1 MKASRSERLS
11 QHLARKSCLR
21 KWLWRREGA
30 VTIFS
35 AMVLSSLLLFMSI
48 LIDYARIA
56 ALHKITEDAARAG
69 IRSVLS
75 AFDSQLYEQYG
86 LFGRGGTSADTIYS
100 EVVKANVERSAS
112 SAAFSRPIDANV
124 VHSHT
129 DQAAVLGSHKVF
141 ERQVLEEM
149 KYKAPIDFTL
159 ELASKFAPMSE
170 AMKESAVTVDLLEQL
185 RKLYDKRQASLTR
198 ILALQKQAAD
208 AMGTS
213 GLKALLPYGE
223 LDISSAGDGTAA
235 SLSRRYEE
243 YASWVIVDEQLIAAG
258 KAPKYTQE
266 RAEYKSEAI
275 TLINELKKLSAKVM
289 REHIE
294 LQSTAKDELKQA
306 RLLNEEMRRVESK
319 AKQSPAYSGYDR
331 VSGKQVVGSDLH
343 PLPSRAVSE
352 LQDIQK
358 TADQLILPDAW
369 FTEYGVELDDQ
380 AQSYTAFHNEASGFT
395 SAFTVLL
402 DLVDRYTTIL
412 HTGLAKMI
420 MQSGQ
425 YAGLYV
431 QPGTIIAKRQQELA
445 NEGLEKQRKEQEKQL
460 GSLWKKAGNMLEGF
474 QSVAGSEEQQAIF
487 NQLEE
492 RYNGNLQFN
501 AAAAQGSNVETKT
514 FGDDAH
520 AQAEASAELSNG
532 LFGGVAD
539 MLEQARDTVYFGEY
553 VLQRYSFFAPQQLK
567 MMLENGDTAELS
579 QALTFHNQEAEYVI
593 YGFHNRIGN
602 VAAAYGELFSVRM
615 AIRTMEGL
623 STCRPAGHPLLILS
637 CSLIYGLEKTMEDML
652 AFANRGSAPLSKYA
666 NVEISYIDYLRLF
679 MLLHGGANKEA
690 VVSRMIAVIE
700 QNSGVTLSGV
710 STAVTG
716 EVRTTAQLW
725 FLPGVMQLL
734 GSYGLLQGRVTNGR
748 YETTQTIGWSY

>member
-1 MKASRSERLS
+1 MKASRTDRLS
-11 QHLARKSCLR
+11 RHLPRESCLC
-21 KWLWRREGA
+21 KWLWRSEGA
-30 VTIFS
+30 VTIFF
-35 AMVLSSLLLFMSI
+35 AMVLSSLLLFMSL

-69 IRSVLS
+69 ARSVLS

-86 LFGRGGTSADTIYS
+86 LFGRGGTSGDAIYS
-100 EVVKANVERSAS
+100 EVVKTNVERSAS
-112 SAAFSRPIDANV
+112 SAAFSRPIDAKV

-129 DQAAVLGSHKVF
+129 DQAAVLGSHTVF

-159 ELASKFAPMSE
+159 ELASKFAPMAG

-185 RKLYDKRQASLTR
+185 RKLYDKRQASLAR
-198 ILALQKQAAD
+198 ILALQKQAAEEL
-208 AMGTS
+208 GTS
-213 GLKALLPYGE
+213 GLKALLPYGV
-223 LDISSAGDGTAA
+223 LDSSSAEGGTAS
-235 SLSRRYEE
+235 SLAGRYEE
-243 YASWVIVDEQLIAAG
+243 YAGWVIVDEQLIAAG

-275 TLINELKKLSAKVM
+275 TLINELKKRTAKLM
-289 REHIE
+289 SEHIK

-306 RLLNEEMRRVESK
+306 RQLNEEMRLIESK
-319 AKQSPAYSGYDR
+319 ERQSPAYSGYDR
-331 VSGKQVVGSDLH
+331 VSGKPVVGSDSYT
-343 PLPSRAVSE
+343 LPSVAATE

-369 FTEYGVELDDQ
+369 FTEYSTELEDQ
-380 AQSYTAFHNEASGFT
+380 AQLYIAFHNETSGFT
-395 SAFTVLL
+395 SAFTLLL
-402 DLVDRYTTIL
+402 DSVDRYTTIL
-412 HTGLAKMI
+412 RTGTAKI
-420 MQSGQ
+420 ITLYGQ
-425 YAGLYV
+425 YEGPYV
-431 QPGTIIAKRQQELA
+431 QPGFIVAKRQQELT

-460 GSLWKKAGNMLEGF
+460 GSLWKQAGHMLGGF
-474 QSVAGSEEQQAIF
+474 QSVAGSEEQQALF

-492 RYNGNLQFN
+492 RYKGNLQFN
-501 AAAAQGSNVETKT
+501 TVAAQGSNAETKA
-514 FGDDAH
+514 FSVDAH

-539 MLEQARDTVYFGEY
+539 MLEQARDTVYLGEY
-553 VLQRYSFFAPQQLK
+553 VMQRYSVFAPQQLK
-567 MMLENGDTAELS
+567 TMLEKGDTAELS

-623 STCRPAGHPLLILS
+623 STCRSAGHPLLILS

-652 AFANRGSAPLSKYA
+652 AFADRGSAPLSKYV
-666 NVEISYIDYLRLF
+666 NVEISYTDYLRLF

-690 VVSRMIAVIE
+690 SVSRMIAVIE
-700 QNSGVTLSGV
+700 QNSGVTLSGI

-716 EVRTTAQLW
+716 EVRTSAQLW

-734 GSYGLLQGRVTNGR
+734 GNYGLLQGRVTNGR

>member
-1 MKASRSERLS
+1 MKASRFERLS
-11 QHLARKSCLR
+11 QHLARKSCLS
-21 KWLWRREGA
+21 KWLLQRDGA

-69 IRSVLS
+69 ARSVLS

-86 LFGRGGTSADTIYS
+86 LFGRGGTSGDTIYS
-100 EVVKANVERSAS
+100 EVVKTNVERSAS
-112 SAAFSRPIDANV
+112 SAAFYRPIDAKI

-129 DQAAVLGSHKVF
+129 DQAAVLGSHTVF

-159 ELASKFAPMSE
+159 ELASKFAPMAG

-185 RKLYDKRQASLTR
+185 RKLYDKRQASLAR
-198 ILALQKQAAD
+198 ILALQKQAAEEL
-208 AMGTS
+208 GTS
-213 GLKALLPYGE
+213 GLKALLPYGG
-223 LDISSAGDGTAA
+223 LDSSSTEEGTAS
-235 SLSRRYEE
+235 SLAGRYEE
-243 YASWVIVDEQLIAAG
+243 YAGWVIVDEQLIAAG

-275 TLINELKKLSAKVM
+275 ALINELKKRTAKVM
-289 REHIE
+289 NEHIK
-294 LQSTAKDELKQA
+294 LQSTAKEQLEQA
-306 RLLNEEMRRVESK
+306 RLLNGEMRLIESK
-319 AKQSPAYSGYDR
+319 ERQSPAYSGYDR
-331 VSGKQVVGSDLH
+331 VSGKPVVGSDAYT
-343 PLPSRAVSE
+343 LPSVAASE

-369 FTEYGVELDDQ
+369 FTEYSAELDDQ
-380 AQSYTAFHNEASGFT
+380 AQLYTAFHNEASGFT
-395 SAFTVLL
+395 SAFTLLL
-402 DLVDRYTTIL
+402 DSVDRYTTML
-412 HTGLAKMI
+412 RTGTTKMI
-420 MQSGQ
+420 ALYGQ
-425 YAGLYV
+425 YEGLYV
-431 QPGTIIAKRQQELA
+431 HPGSIVAKRQQELA
-445 NEGLEKQRKEQEKQL
+445 NGGLEKQRKEQEKQL
-460 GSLWKKAGNMLEGF
+460 GSLWKQAGNMLGGF
-474 QSVAGSEEQQAIF
+474 QSVAGSEEQQALF

-492 RYNGNLQFN
+492 RYKGNLQFN
-501 AAAAQGSNVETKT
+501 TVAAQGSNAETKA
-514 FGDDAH
+514 FSEDAH
-520 AQAEASAELSNG
+520 SQAEASAELSNG

-539 MLEQARDTVYFGEY
+539 MLEQARDTVYLGEY
-553 VLQRYSFFAPQQLK
+553 VLQRYSVFAPQQLK

-579 QALTFHNQEAEYVI
+579 RALTFHNQEAEYVI

-623 STCRPAGHPLLILS
+623 STCRSAGHPLLILS

-652 AFANRGSAPLSKYA
+652 AFADRGSAPLSKYA
-666 NVEISYIDYLRLF
+666 NVEISYTDYLRLF

-690 VVSRMIAVIE
+690 SVSRMIAVIE

-716 EVRTTAQLW
+716 EVRTSAQLW

>member
-1 MKASRSERLS
+1 MNASRSERLC
-11 QHLARKSCLR
+11 QHVVRKSCVR

-48 LIDYARIA
+48 LIDYARVA

-75 AFDSQLYEQYG
+75 AFDRQLYEQYG

-100 EVVKANVERSAS
+100 EVVKANVEHSAS
-112 SAAFSRPIDANV
+112 SAAFSRPIDAKV
-124 VHSHT
+124 IHSHT

-159 ELASKFAPMSE
+159 ELASKLAPMSE

-185 RKLYDKRQASLTR
+185 RKLYDKRQASLNR
-198 ILALQKQAAD
+198 IFTLQKQAAD

-213 GLKALLPYGE
+213 GLKELLPYGE
-223 LDISSAGDGTAA
+223 LDISIAEDGTAA

-243 YASWVIVDEQLIAAG
+243 YAGWVIVDEQLIAAG

-266 RAEYKSEAI
+266 RAEYQSEAI
-275 TLINELKKLSAKVM
+275 TLINELKKLNAKVLP
-289 REHIE
+289 EHIE
-294 LQSTAKDELKQA
+294 LQSTAKDELEQA
-306 RLLNEEMRRVESK
+306 RLLNEEMRSVESK

-331 VSGKQVVGSDLH
+331 VSGNQVVGSDLH
-343 PLPSRAVSE
+343 ALSSGEVSE
-352 LQDIQK
+352 LQLIQK
-358 TADQLILPDAW
+358 TADQLFLPDAW
-369 FTEYGVELDDQ
+369 FTEYGAELDDQ
-380 AQSYTAFHNEASGFT
+380 AQSYTAFQIEASGFT

-402 DLVDRYTTIL
+402 DQVDRYTTLL
-412 HTGLAKMI
+412 HTGLAKMT
-420 MQSGQ
+420 MQSGH

-431 QPGTIIAKRQQELA
+431 QPGTIIAQRQQELV

-460 GSLWKKAGNMLEGF
+460 GSLWKKAGSMLEGF
-474 QSVAGSEEQQAIF
+474 QSIAGSEEQQAIF

-492 RYNGNLQFN
+492 RYNRNLQFN
-501 AAAAQGSNVETKT
+501 TAAAQGSTVEIKR

-520 AQAEASAELSNG
+520 AQAEASAELTNG

-553 VLQRYSFFAPQQLK
+553 VLQRYPFFAPQQLK
-567 MMLENGDTAELS
+567 LMLENGDMAELS

-623 STCRPAGHPLLILS
+623 TTCRAAGHPLLILS

-652 AFANRGSAPLSKYA
+652 AFANRGSAPLSKYV
-666 NVEISYIDYLRLF
+666 NVEISYPDYLRLF
-679 MLLHGGANKEA
+679 MLLHGGANKE
-690 VVSRMIAVIE
+690 VVVARMIAVIE

-748 YETTQTIGWSY
+748 YETTQTMGWSY